1 MSRFS
6 KVLPNKST
14 MRKQKKKEHKSPAH
28 LYIKVIMG
36 YILLSLLILGSAFL
50 VFVEWRNFQQ
60 AGLNEKKMSMMWWQT
75 NHTFE
80 AVLDLALSE
89 HCVYTSDKEDCLLYE
104 QKCLAAQKELDKMR
118 ELCED
123 STQVRRIEAAKTIL
137 AEKNLQALSLGS
149 VLGDLTRTD
158 SLLEEQIDE
167 IAQKEKAA
175 MRRTATTANAE
186 KPKKK
191 NIFKR
196 IFGKKDKQE
205 EVAQQNQQVATTNN
219 VLKRLQ
225 HLQSDIRERNDSLR
239 QQMEEQADSLQMRNE
254 RLNREFIKLM
264 HDFQQ
269 TASQQ
274 REDRLTLL
282 ADMRRQSMLFIIL
295 IALVALATS
304 ITFFVFIRK
313 DINRRYKERL
323 KLMALNKEK
332 NNLIEQKERM
342 MMALSHELRS
352 PLSAVMGYA
361 ELMQDTN
368 DTTISTARRNI
379 LRAARM
385 MQGLLNSLLYYYRL
399 SSGKD
404 RVNETLFLPKSI
416 ADELESIFLL
426 AAEEKGIDMH
436 ADFEGENVLVSGD
449 KERILQ
455 IGQNLMSN
463 AVKFTEEGGVSLL
476 VRYAEGT
483 LLLEVSDTGTGISQ
497 EEQNAIYEPFSRL
510 ANADVKDGFGLGLSI
525 TRKLVALLNGDVSLE
540 SEVGKG
546 TTFRVTLSLSLATD
560 TENHQETFR
569 FAKDMRLIAVD
580 DDAVV
585 LKLTQ
590 RQLGRVGL
598 ECDICQ
604 NAEELMER
612 LRKREYDLL
621 LTDIKMPGMNGYEL
635 LDLLRCSN
643 IGNSKDIPVLAV
655 TAHISRK
662 EDELVKAGF
671 AGCLYKPFSC
681 DELYAAVRHAL
692 RGKRTQVKSDMDDM
706 QAIDFTLLLANEE
719 NGRDMLALLAEQTRK
734 DMESLRRVH
743 DSHDREALADLT
755 HHLLPVWTMLRIDTC
770 LQALRNAY
778 RKDPADWADVARY
791 IDKVIATAEQL
802 VAQAEKE
809 IETYG
814 EEWRRKVR
822 Y

>member
-1 MSRFS
+1 M
-6 KVLPNKST
+6 KIKYD
-14 MRKQKKKEHKSPAH
+14 HKPPQR
-28 LYIKVIMG
+28 LYMKIFVG
-36 YILLSLLILGSAFL
+36 YFLLIGL
-50 VFVEWRNFQQ
+50 VLTAAALVYMEYRNIECAVQEEEQTAERWKQ
-60 AGLNEKKMSMMWWQT
+60 ANRTFETMYDLAMSEL
-75 NHTFE
+75 HTFT
-80 AVLDLALSE
+80 A
-89 HCVYTSDKEDCLLYE
+89 DKEDYE
-104 QKCLAAQKELDKMR
+104 EYELKNLAAQQMLDSLKR
-118 ELCED
+118 LYPEEKQLERID
-123 STQVRRIEAAKTIL
+123 SAKSIL
-137 AEKNLQALSLGS
+137 AEKSLQ
-149 VLGDLTRTD
+149 VLCMMRTFNDLAHTD
-158 SLLEEQIDE
+158 SLIECQIREMTLVEQKAIRELKKDSE
-167 IAQKEKAA
+167 QKKDSWIG
-175 MRRTATTANAE
+175 RLF
-186 KPKKK
+186 KKK
-191 NIFKR
+191 SK
-196 IFGKKDKQE
+196 KQE
-205 EVAQQNQQVATTNN
+205 PVEQATESRTQV
-219 VLKRLQ
+219 VGRLTK
-225 HLQSDIRERNDSLR
+225 LRKEISERNEDLRLRMEMQTDSLR
-239 QQMEEQADSLQMRNE
+239 LRNEYLNKNFARLMHEFQQASTEQRATEMEEMLSMR
-254 RLNREFIKLM
+254 RHSFFYI
-264 HDFQQ
+264 
-269 TASQQ
+269 AG
-274 REDRLTLL
+274 LTLFG
-282 ADMRRQSMLFIIL
+282 MLLSFVLYNIIHRD
-295 IALVALATS
+295 
-304 ITFFVFIRK
+304 IR
-313 DINRRYKERL
+313 RRYRERL
-323 KLMALNKEK
+323 KLIAWNEEK
-332 NNLIEQKERM
+332 QEMLEQKERM
-342 MMALSHELRS
+342 MMILSHELRS
-352 PLSAVMGYA
+352 PLAAVMGYA

-368 DTTISTARRNI
+368 DTTISTAKRNI

-416 ADELESIFLL
+416 ADELESMFLL
-426 AAEEKGIDMH
+426 AAEEKGIDLH

-483 LLLEVSDTGTGISQ
+483 LLLEVCDTGTGISK

-525 TRKLVALLNGDVSLE
+525 TRKLVALLNGDISLE
-540 SEVGKG
+540 SEVCQG
-546 TTFRVTLSLSLATD
+546 TTFRVTLPLSLATE
-560 TENHQETFR
+560 TENESHQESFH
-569 FAKDMRLIAVD
+569 FSKDMRMIAVD

-590 RQLGRVGL
+590 RQLERVGL
-598 ECDICQ
+598 ECDTCQ
-604 NAEELMER
+604 NVEELMER

-643 IGNSKDIPVLAV
+643 IGNSKNIPVLAV

-662 EDELVKAGF
+662 EEELVKAGF

-692 RGKRTQVKSDMDDM
+692 REKRKQVKSDMDDM
-706 QAIDFTLLLANEE
+706 EAIDFTPLLANEE

-778 RKDPADWADVARY
+778 RKDSAGWADVARY
-791 IDKVIATAEQL
+791 IDKVIATGEQL
-802 VAQAEKE
+802 VAQAEKG

>member
-1 MSRFS
+1 M
-6 KVLPNKST
+6 KIKYD
-14 MRKQKKKEHKSPAH
+14 HKPPQR
-28 LYIKVIMG
+28 LYMKIFVG
-36 YILLSLLILGSAFL
+36 YFLLIGL
-50 VFVEWRNFQQ
+50 VLTAAALVYMEYRNIECAVQEEEQTAERWKQ
-60 AGLNEKKMSMMWWQT
+60 ANRTFETMYDLAMSEL
-75 NHTFE
+75 HTFT
-80 AVLDLALSE
+80 A
-89 HCVYTSDKEDCLLYE
+89 DKEDYE
-104 QKCLAAQKELDKMR
+104 EYELKNLAAQQMLDSLKR
-118 ELCED
+118 LYPEEKQLERID
-123 STQVRRIEAAKTIL
+123 SAKSIL
-137 AEKNLQALSLGS
+137 AEKSLQVLCMMRTFNDLAHMDSLIECQIREMTLVEQKAIRELKKVSEQKKDSWIGRLFKKKS
-149 VLGDLTRTD
+149 KKQEPVEQATESRTQVVGRLTKLRKEISERNEDLRLRMEMQTD
-158 SLLEEQIDE
+158 SLRLRNEYLNKNFARLMHEFQQASTEQRAAEMEEMLS
-167 IAQKEKAA
+167 
-175 MRRTATTANAE
+175 MRRHSFFYIAGLTLFGMLLSFVLY
-186 KPKKK
+186 
-191 NIFKR
+191 NIIHR
-196 IFGKKDKQE
+196 
-205 EVAQQNQQVATTNN
+205 
-219 VLKRLQ
+219 
-225 HLQSDIRERNDSLR
+225 DIR
-239 QQMEEQADSLQMRNE
+239 
-254 RLNREFIKLM
+254 
-264 HDFQQ
+264 
-269 TASQQ
+269 
-274 REDRLTLL
+274 
-282 ADMRRQSMLFIIL
+282 
-295 IALVALATS
+295 
-304 ITFFVFIRK
+304 
-313 DINRRYKERL
+313 RRYRERL
-323 KLMALNKEK
+323 KLIAWNEEK
-332 NNLIEQKERM
+332 QEMLEQKERM
-342 MMALSHELRS
+342 MMILSHELRS
-352 PLSAVMGYA
+352 PLAAVMGYA

-368 DTTISTARRNI
+368 DTTISTAKRNI

-416 ADELESIFLL
+416 ADELESMFLL
-426 AAEEKGIDMH
+426 AAEEKGIDLH

-483 LLLEVSDTGTGISQ
+483 LLLEVCDTGTGISK

-525 TRKLVALLNGDVSLE
+525 TRKLVALLNGDISLE
-540 SEVGKG
+540 SEVCQG
-546 TTFRVTLSLSLATD
+546 TTFRVTLPLSLATE
-560 TENHQETFR
+560 TENESHQESFH
-569 FAKDMRLIAVD
+569 FSKDMRMIAVD

-590 RQLGRVGL
+590 RQLERVGL
-598 ECDICQ
+598 ECDTCQ
-604 NAEELMER
+604 NVEELMER

-643 IGNSKDIPVLAV
+643 IGNSKNIPVLAV

-662 EDELVKAGF
+662 EEELVKAGF

-692 RGKRTQVKSDMDDM
+692 REKRKQVKSDMDDM
-706 QAIDFTLLLANEE
+706 EAIDFTPLLANEE

-778 RKDPADWADVARY
+778 RKDSAGWADVARY
-791 IDKVIATAEQL
+791 IDKVIATGEQL
-802 VAQAEKE
+802 VAQAEKG

>member
-1 MSRFS
+1 MKIF
-6 KVLPNKST
+6 V
-14 MRKQKKKEHKSPAH
+14 
-28 LYIKVIMG
+28 G
-36 YILLSLLILGSAFL
+36 YFLLIGL
-50 VFVEWRNFQQ
+50 VLTAAALVYMEYRNIECAVQEEEQTAERWKQ
-60 AGLNEKKMSMMWWQT
+60 ANRTFETMYDLAMSEL
-75 NHTFE
+75 HTFT
-80 AVLDLALSE
+80 A
-89 HCVYTSDKEDCLLYE
+89 DKEDYE
-104 QKCLAAQKELDKMR
+104 EYELKNLAAQQMLDSLKR
-118 ELCED
+118 LYPEEKQLERID
-123 STQVRRIEAAKTIL
+123 SAKSIL
-137 AEKNLQALSLGS
+137 AEKSLQ
-149 VLGDLTRTD
+149 VLCMMRTFNDLAHTD
-158 SLLEEQIDE
+158 SLIECQIREMTLVEQKAIRE
-167 IAQKEKAA
+167 LKKNSEQKKDSWIG
-175 MRRTATTANAE
+175 RLF
-186 KPKKK
+186 KKK
-191 NIFKR
+191 SK
-196 IFGKKDKQE
+196 KQE
-205 EVAQQNQQVATTNN
+205 PVEQATESRTQA
-219 VLKRLQ
+219 VGRLTK
-225 HLQSDIRERNDSLR
+225 LRKEISERNEDLRLRMEMQTDSLR
-239 QQMEEQADSLQMRNE
+239 LRNEYLNKNFARLMHEFQQASTEQRAAEMEEMLSMR
-254 RLNREFIKLM
+254 RHSFFYI
-264 HDFQQ
+264 
-269 TASQQ
+269 AG
-274 REDRLTLL
+274 LTLFG
-282 ADMRRQSMLFIIL
+282 MLLSFVLYNIIHRD
-295 IALVALATS
+295 
-304 ITFFVFIRK
+304 IR
-313 DINRRYKERL
+313 RRYRERL
-323 KLMALNKEK
+323 KLIAWNEEK
-332 NNLIEQKERM
+332 QEMLEQKERM
-342 MMALSHELRS
+342 MMILSHELRS
-352 PLSAVMGYA
+352 PLAAVMGYA

-368 DTTISTARRNI
+368 DTTISTAKRNI

-416 ADELESIFLL
+416 ADELESMFLL
-426 AAEEKGIDMH
+426 AAEEKGIDLH

-483 LLLEVSDTGTGISQ
+483 LLLEVCDTGTGISK

-525 TRKLVALLNGDVSLE
+525 TRKLVALLNGDISLE
-540 SEVGKG
+540 SEVCQG
-546 TTFRVTLSLSLATD
+546 TTFRVTLPLSLATE
-560 TENHQETFR
+560 TENESHQESFH
-569 FAKDMRLIAVD
+569 FSKDMRMIAVD

-590 RQLGRVGL
+590 RQLERVGL
-598 ECDICQ
+598 ECDTCQ
-604 NAEELMER
+604 NVEELMER

-643 IGNSKDIPVLAV
+643 IGNSKNIPVLAV

-662 EDELVKAGF
+662 EEELVKAGF

-692 RGKRTQVKSDMDDM
+692 REKRKQVKSDMDDM
-706 QAIDFTLLLANEE
+706 EAIDFTPLLANEE

-778 RKDPADWADVARY
+778 RKDSAGWADVARY
-791 IDKVIATAEQL
+791 IDKVIATGEQL
-802 VAQAEKE
+802 VAQAEKG

>member
-1 MSRFS
+1 M
-6 KVLPNKST
+6 KIKYD
-14 MRKQKKKEHKSPAH
+14 HKPPQR
-28 LYIKVIMG
+28 LYMKIFVG
-36 YILLSLLILGSAFL
+36 YFLLIGL
-50 VFVEWRNFQQ
+50 VLTAAALVYMEYRNIECAVQEEEQTAERWKQ
-60 AGLNEKKMSMMWWQT
+60 ANRTFETMYDLAMSEL
-75 NHTFE
+75 HTFT
-80 AVLDLALSE
+80 A
-89 HCVYTSDKEDCLLYE
+89 DKEDYE
-104 QKCLAAQKELDKMR
+104 EYELKNLAAQQMLDSLKR
-118 ELCED
+118 LYPEEKQLERID
-123 STQVRRIEAAKTIL
+123 SAKSIL
-137 AEKNLQALSLGS
+137 AEKSLQELCMMRTFN
-149 VLGDLTRTD
+149 DLAHTD
-158 SLLEEQIDE
+158 SLIECQIREMTLVEQKAIRELKKDSE
-167 IAQKEKAA
+167 QKKDSWIG
-175 MRRTATTANAE
+175 RLF
-186 KPKKK
+186 KKK
-191 NIFKR
+191 SK
-196 IFGKKDKQE
+196 KQE
-205 EVAQQNQQVATTNN
+205 PVEQATESRTQV
-219 VLKRLQ
+219 VGRLTK
-225 HLQSDIRERNDSLR
+225 LRKEISERNEDLRLRMEMQTDSLR
-239 QQMEEQADSLQMRNE
+239 LRNEYLNKNFARLMHEFQQASTEQRAAEMEEMLSMR
-254 RLNREFIKLM
+254 RHSFFYI
-264 HDFQQ
+264 
-269 TASQQ
+269 AG
-274 REDRLTLL
+274 LTLFG
-282 ADMRRQSMLFIIL
+282 MLLSFVLYNIIHRD
-295 IALVALATS
+295 
-304 ITFFVFIRK
+304 IR
-313 DINRRYKERL
+313 RRYRERL
-323 KLMALNKEK
+323 KLIAWNEEK
-332 NNLIEQKERM
+332 QEMLEQKERM
-342 MMALSHELRS
+342 MMILSHELRS
-352 PLSAVMGYA
+352 PLAAVMGYA

-368 DTTISTARRNI
+368 DTTISTAKRNI

-416 ADELESIFLL
+416 ADELESMFLL
-426 AAEEKGIDMH
+426 AAEEKGIDLH

-483 LLLEVSDTGTGISQ
+483 LLLEVCDTGTGISK

-525 TRKLVALLNGDVSLE
+525 TRKLVALLNGDISLE
-540 SEVGKG
+540 SEVCQG
-546 TTFRVTLSLSLATD
+546 TTFRVTLPLSLATE
-560 TENHQETFR
+560 TENESHQESFH
-569 FAKDMRLIAVD
+569 FSKDMRMIAVD

-590 RQLGRVGL
+590 RQLERVGL
-598 ECDICQ
+598 ECDTCQ
-604 NAEELMER
+604 NVEELMER

-643 IGNSKDIPVLAV
+643 IGNSKNIPVLAV

-662 EDELVKAGF
+662 EEELVKAGF

-692 RGKRTQVKSDMDDM
+692 REKRKQVKSDMDDM
-706 QAIDFTLLLANEE
+706 EAIDFTPLLANEE

-778 RKDPADWADVARY
+778 RKDSAGWADVARY
-791 IDKVIATAEQL
+791 IDKVITTGEQL
-802 VAQAEKE
+802 VAQAEKG

>member
-1 MSRFS
+1 M
-6 KVLPNKST
+6 KIKYD
-14 MRKQKKKEHKSPAH
+14 HKPPQR
-28 LYIKVIMG
+28 LYMKIFVG
-36 YILLSLLILGSAFL
+36 YFLLIGL
-50 VFVEWRNFQQ
+50 VLTAAALVYMEYRNIECAVQEEEQTAERWKQ
-60 AGLNEKKMSMMWWQT
+60 ANRTFETMYDLAMSEL
-75 NHTFE
+75 HTFT
-80 AVLDLALSE
+80 A
-89 HCVYTSDKEDCLLYE
+89 DKEDYE
-104 QKCLAAQKELDKMR
+104 EYELKNLAAQQMLDSLKR
-118 ELCED
+118 LYPEEKQLERID
-123 STQVRRIEAAKTIL
+123 SAKSIL
-137 AEKNLQALSLGS
+137 AEKSLQVLCMMRTFNDLAHMDSLIECQIREMTLVEQKAIRELKKDSEQKKDSWIGRLFKKKS
-149 VLGDLTRTD
+149 KKQEPVEQATESRTQVVGRLTKLRKEISERNEDLRLRMEMQTD
-158 SLLEEQIDE
+158 SLRLRNEYLNKNFARLMHEFQQASTEQRAAEIEEMLS
-167 IAQKEKAA
+167 
-175 MRRTATTANAE
+175 MRRHSFFYIAGLTLFGMLLSFVLY
-186 KPKKK
+186 
-191 NIFKR
+191 NIIHR
-196 IFGKKDKQE
+196 
-205 EVAQQNQQVATTNN
+205 
-219 VLKRLQ
+219 
-225 HLQSDIRERNDSLR
+225 DIR
-239 QQMEEQADSLQMRNE
+239 
-254 RLNREFIKLM
+254 
-264 HDFQQ
+264 
-269 TASQQ
+269 
-274 REDRLTLL
+274 
-282 ADMRRQSMLFIIL
+282 
-295 IALVALATS
+295 
-304 ITFFVFIRK
+304 
-313 DINRRYKERL
+313 RRYRERL
-323 KLMALNKEK
+323 KLIAWNEEK
-332 NNLIEQKERM
+332 QEMLEQKERM
-342 MMALSHELRS
+342 MMILSHELRS
-352 PLSAVMGYA
+352 PLAAVMGYA

-368 DTTISTARRNI
+368 DTTISTAKRNI

-416 ADELESIFLL
+416 ADELESMFLL
-426 AAEEKGIDMH
+426 AAEEKGIDLH

-483 LLLEVSDTGTGISQ
+483 LLLEVCDTGTGISK

-525 TRKLVALLNGDVSLE
+525 TRKLVALLNGDISLE
-540 SEVGKG
+540 SEVCQG
-546 TTFRVTLSLSLATD
+546 TTFRVTLPLSLATE
-560 TENHQETFR
+560 TENESHQESFH
-569 FAKDMRLIAVD
+569 FSKDMRMIAVD

-590 RQLGRVGL
+590 RQLERVGL
-598 ECDICQ
+598 ECDTCQ
-604 NAEELMER
+604 NVEELMER

-643 IGNSKDIPVLAV
+643 IGNSKNIPVLAV

-662 EDELVKAGF
+662 EEELVKAGF

-692 RGKRTQVKSDMDDM
+692 REKRKQVKSDMDDM
-706 QAIDFTLLLANEE
+706 EAIDFTPLLANEE

-778 RKDPADWADVARY
+778 RKDSAGWADVARY
-791 IDKVIATAEQL
+791 IDKVIATGEQL
-802 VAQAEKE
+802 VAQAEKG

>member
-1 MSRFS
+1 M
-6 KVLPNKST
+6 KIKDD
-14 MRKQKKKEHKSPAH
+14 HKPPQR
-28 LYIKVIMG
+28 LYMKIFVG
-36 YILLSLLILGSAFL
+36 YFLLIGL
-50 VFVEWRNFQQ
+50 VLTAAALVYMEYRNIECAVQEEEQTAERWKQ
-60 AGLNEKKMSMMWWQT
+60 ANRTFETMYDLAMSEL
-75 NHTFE
+75 HTFT
-80 AVLDLALSE
+80 A
-89 HCVYTSDKEDCLLYE
+89 DKEDYE
-104 QKCLAAQKELDKMR
+104 EYELKNLAAQQMLDSLKR
-118 ELCED
+118 LYPEEKQLERID
-123 STQVRRIEAAKTIL
+123 SAKSIL
-137 AEKNLQALSLGS
+137 AEKSLQVLCMMRTFNDLAHMDSLIECQIREMTLVEQKAIRELKKDSEQKKDSWIGRLFKKKS
-149 VLGDLTRTD
+149 KKQEPVEQATESRTQVVGRLTKLRKEISERNEDLRLRMEMQTD
-158 SLLEEQIDE
+158 SLRLRNEYLNKNFARLMHEFQQASTEQRAAEMEEMLS
-167 IAQKEKAA
+167 
-175 MRRTATTANAE
+175 MRRHSFFYIAGLTLFGMLLSFVLY
-186 KPKKK
+186 
-191 NIFKR
+191 NIIHR
-196 IFGKKDKQE
+196 
-205 EVAQQNQQVATTNN
+205 
-219 VLKRLQ
+219 
-225 HLQSDIRERNDSLR
+225 DIR
-239 QQMEEQADSLQMRNE
+239 
-254 RLNREFIKLM
+254 
-264 HDFQQ
+264 
-269 TASQQ
+269 
-274 REDRLTLL
+274 
-282 ADMRRQSMLFIIL
+282 
-295 IALVALATS
+295 
-304 ITFFVFIRK
+304 
-313 DINRRYKERL
+313 RRYRERL
-323 KLMALNKEK
+323 KLIAWNEEK
-332 NNLIEQKERM
+332 QEMLEQKERM
-342 MMALSHELRS
+342 MMILSHELRS
-352 PLSAVMGYA
+352 PLAAVMGYA

-368 DTTISTARRNI
+368 DTTISTAKRNI

-416 ADELESIFLL
+416 ADELESMFLL
-426 AAEEKGIDMH
+426 AAEEKGIDLH

-483 LLLEVSDTGTGISQ
+483 LLLEVCDTGTGISK

-525 TRKLVALLNGDVSLE
+525 TRKLVALLNGDISLE
-540 SEVGKG
+540 SEVCQG
-546 TTFRVTLSLSLATD
+546 TTFRVTLPLSLATE
-560 TENHQETFR
+560 TENESHQESFH
-569 FAKDMRLIAVD
+569 FSKDMRMIAVD

-590 RQLGRVGL
+590 RQLERVGL
-598 ECDICQ
+598 ECDTCQ
-604 NAEELMER
+604 NVEELMER

-643 IGNSKDIPVLAV
+643 IGNSKNIPVLAV

-662 EDELVKAGF
+662 EEELVKAGF

-692 RGKRTQVKSDMDDM
+692 REKRKQVKSDMDDM
-706 QAIDFTLLLANEE
+706 EAIDFTPLLANEE

-778 RKDPADWADVARY
+778 RKDSAGWADVARY
-791 IDKVIATAEQL
+791 IDKVIATGEQL
-802 VAQAEKE
+802 VAQAEKG